1 MKGNK
6 IPSTI
11 SLCSGCEACANA
23 CPKDAISMKPDWRGF
38 LYPKVDNSKCIN
50 CGLCQKACPTNSL
63 PIKPYEFT
71 EAFAFVDANAEMFYR
86 ASSGGAFGR
95 LAQYIFEQQ
104 GVAYGCTMDSN
115 YDVYFTR
122 ATNIEELRSMHGS
135 KYVQARINDSFRQ
148 IKQDL
153 KTGKKVLFGACPCQV
168 AGLKHFLGGDHE
180 NLITMDLI
188 CHGVPSHSYFKAYV
202 TKLLKEKPEFD
213 RFAFRHKM
221 REGDDEKVYA
231 GWGHQPTDYYNQ
243 LFLWGKTYRGSC
255 YKCPYAGGA
264 RQGDFTIGDFHT
276 GDYITKQ
283 KYNVRGC
290 SVVYVN
296 TPKGKELKYIFKENS
311 LFQELKS
318 QEEAMGKDGGQMKHP
333 SHNDLRTPLFY
344 LAFRVLGIKGV
355 ERLYEIMHRK
365 K

>member
-6 IPSTI
+6 IPSAI

-71 EAFAFVDANAEMFYR
+71 EAFAFVDADAEMFYR

-104 GVAYGCTMDSN
+104 GVVYGCTMDSN

-202 TKLLKEKPEFD
+202 TKLLKEMPEYD
-213 RFAFRHKM
+213 RFAFRHKN
-221 REGDDEKVYA
+221 RVGVDEKVYA
-231 GWGHQPTDYYNQ
+231 GYSSGDFYNQ
-243 LFLWGKTYRGSC
+243 LFLWGKTCRDSC

-264 RQGDFTIGDFHT
+264 RQGDLTV
-276 GDYITKQ
+276 GDYHKGEPITKQ
-283 KYNVRGC
+283 LYDVRGC
-290 SVVYVN
+290 SIVFVN
-296 TPKGKELKYIFKENS
+296 TAKGQSLKH
-311 LFQELKS
+311 LFQNNS
-318 QEEAMGKDGGQMKHP
+318 IYQEYEHQNETMGKDGGQMKHP

-344 LAFRVLGIKGV
+344 LAFRVLGIKGP
-355 ERLYEIMHRK
+355 ETLFRILHGK